1 MKNDARRHS
10 KYDILLSGNRR
21 RIRTPGRW
29 RRSTWPSAAA
39 EIKAGIDSTPG
50 RLTEDEAAFY
60 DALAKPDAVRKCF
73 TDETLIAMT
82 KELTDQLRR
91 NRTVDWDRRIDAR
104 SKMKMM
110 IKRLLKK
117 YRYPPKE
124 ADGALETVMR
134 QCELWVDSTS
144 L

>member
-1 MKNDARRHS
+1 M
-10 KYDILLSGNRR
+10 
-21 RIRTPGRW
+21 
-29 RRSTWPSAAA
+29 
-39 EIKAGIDSTPG
+39 
-50 RLTEDEAAFY
+50 TEDESAFY

-134 QCELWVDSTS
+134 QCELWVDSTP